1 MSDDR
6 ALKSWVS
13 DQLHGLLGFAEGNL
27 ASYVVGL
34 GTSRRE
40 RPFPRRRGNGPAL
53 VPRRVSLASA
63 TSDPRPAPCRPC
75 LSPAP
80 PRSAGK
86 KASNAS
92 ALTAQLVS
100 QGLPDTPATRA
111 FAASLIERVPGAGG
125 GGRSAPSEYKRD
137 EREAAA
143 LAAKNRSYAMLE
155 DDDEDARAGPSE
167 ARESGAAKEPR
178 RSRVK
183 EKHGKRLRGR
193 REDDASDSEDK
204 PSGSER
210 NFGDED
216 AETRAAREK
225 EEARAADLEERDA
238 FADRL
243 RRRDEQRTKRFAA
256 SDEDALKNKD
266 SAALQSSLPYLR
278 KVSREEYLRK
288 REAQKLEELKES
300 LEDEKL
306 LFNGV
311 ELSEKEKRDI
321 AYRRRVYELATAQIR
336 DIDTI
341 MEDRYRLP
349 SSYDENGKA
358 GQDERLNAAVRR
370 YKDPDGDDA
379 NPNAEQERWEKH
391 QIAKVTTSYGAK
403 DGWKAAKQYEYV
415 FEDQIA
421 FVEDEVLGGTLGDDS
436 DSDESDSDGYDS
448 KSGRRERK
456 KRRRAGSSKD
466 VRDAERALTLQK
478 KQDALLSEREA
489 MAKTR
494 ASLPIYPYR
503 EDLIRAVE
511 DHQVVVIVGETGSG
525 KTTQIPQYMWE
536 AGFAKEGQKIGC
548 TQPRLVAA
556 MSVSARVAEEAG
568 VKLGNEVGYSIR
580 FEDCTSEKTKL
591 KYMTDGML
599 LREFL
604 GEPDLAS
611 YAVMMVDEAHER
623 TLHTDILFGLVKDIA
638 RFRPEIKLLISSATL
653 DAEKFSEYFDF
664 APIFRIPGRRYP
676 VDILYTKQ
684 PEADFLDAAVVT
696 VLQIHVTQPPGDIL
710 VFCTG
715 QEEIETAEETI
726 KTRVRSMGGKVPEL
740 VVAPIYASLPS
751 DLQARIFE
759 PPPPGGRKVVLATNI
774 AETSLTIYGIK
785 YVIDPGFCKQKS
797 YNPRTGMESL
807 MVTPTSQA
815 SALQRAGRAGRTAP
829 GKCFRLYTA
838 WSFQNELDA
847 NTVPEIKR
855 TNLGNVVL
863 MLKSLGIND
872 LMHLDFMDAPPAE
885 TLLRALEQLYALG
898 ALNDRGE
905 LTKLGRRMAE
915 FPLDPM
921 LSKTLVAADTYG
933 CSEHVAT
940 ICCMLS
946 SGNTIF
952 YRPKDKIQLADH
964 AHQAFHAG
972 AVGDHV
978 ALLNV
983 YTQWAESD
991 FSAQWCYENFVQ
1003 VRSMKRARD
1012 IRDQLVGL
1020 LERVEIELKSDGKN
1034 LDGVKK
1040 CVTAGF
1046 FYHAAK
1052 LQKNGSYRTVK
1063 NPQTVS
1069 IHPSSGLAKELP
1081 RWVVYHELVFTT
1093 KEYMR
1098 QVIEIK
1104 PEWLVEIAPHYYKR
1118 KEIDDGANAK
1128 MPVGKG
1134 KAGL

>member
-1 MSDDR
+1 M
-6 ALKSWVS
+6 
-13 DQLHGLLGFAEGNL
+13 
-27 ASYVVGL
+27 
-34 GTSRRE
+34 
-40 RPFPRRRGNGPAL
+40 
-53 VPRRVSLASA
+53 
-63 TSDPRPAPCRPC
+63 
-75 LSPAP
+75 
-80 PRSAGK
+80 
-86 KASNAS
+86 
-92 ALTAQLVS
+92 S
-100 QGLPDTPATRA
+100 QGLPDTAATGS
-111 FAASLIERVPGAGG
+111 FASTLIEKTGRVGG
-125 GGRSAPSEYKRD
+125 GGGGGKPSQYKQD
-137 EREAAA
+137 ERQAAA
-143 LAAKNRSYAMLE
+143 LAQKNRSYAML
-155 DDDEDARAGPSE
+155 DDDEDE
-167 ARESGAAKEPR
+167 GAVPDGKETSKSR
-178 RSRVK
+178 RVK
-183 EKHGKRLRGR
+183 TTKVGKRLRR
-193 REDDASDSEDK
+193 TNASESDEDDARGAPAGS
-204 PSGSER
+204 SGRDDTHHNESP
-210 NFGDED
+210 
-216 AETRAAREK
+216 ETKLAREK
-225 EEARAADLEERDA
+225 EEARLLDLEERDA
-238 FADRL
+238 FANRL
-243 RRRDEQRTKRFAA
+243 RRRDEKSTKKLAG
-256 SDEDALKNKD
+256 DDDGKELKNIPGGTNPESMAPD
-266 SAALQSSLPYLR
+266 DLR

-288 REAQKLEELKES
+288 REQQKLEELKDS
-300 LEDEKL
+300 IEDEQF
-306 LFNGV
+306 LFQGV
-311 ELSEKEKRDI
+311 ELTDAEKRDI
-321 AYRRRVYELATAQIR
+321 EYRRKVYELATKQIR
-336 DIDTI
+336 DIDKV
-341 MEDRYRLP
+341 MEDRYKLP
-349 SSYDENGKA
+349 ASYDDGKE
-358 GQDERLNAAVRR
+358 GQDSRFEAALQR
-370 YKDPDGDDA
+370 YKDPDA
-379 NPNAEQERWEKH
+379 ESQNPNFEQQQWEKH
-391 QIAKVTTSYGAK
+391 QIDKVTTRYGAK
-403 DGWKAAKQYEYV
+403 DGVDNTQKTYDFV
-415 FEDQIA
+415 FEDQIK
-421 FVEDEVLGGTLGDDS
+421 FVEDEVLGGTVWESSSDS
-436 DSDESDSDGYDS
+436 DSDSN
-448 KSGRRERK
+448 GRRK
-456 KRRRAGSSKD
+456 KKKKKTSGKAS
-466 VRDAERALTLQK
+466 RDSQKAEKAMLEQQKADAHLT
-478 KQDALLSEREA
+478 EREA
-489 MAKTR
+489 MAKNR

-503 EDLIRAVE
+503 QDLISAVE

-548 TQPRLVAA
+548 TQPRRVAA

-568 VKLGNEVGYSIR
+568 CKLGNEVGYSIR

-676 VDILYTKQ
+676 VDILYTRQ

-715 QEEIETAEETI
+715 QEEIETAEEVI
-726 KTRVRSMGGKVPEL
+726 KQRIKGMKGKVPEL

-751 DLQARIFE
+751 DLQAKIFE
-759 PPPPGGRKVVLATNI
+759 PAPPGGRKVVLATNI
-774 AETSLTIYGIK
+774 AETSLTIDGIK

-838 WSFQNELDA
+838 WSFQNELDP
-847 NTVPEIKR
+847 NTVPEIQR

-872 LMHLDFMDAPPAE
+872 LMHFDFMDAPPAE

-921 LSKTLVAADTYG
+921 LSKTLVAADKYG
-933 CSEHVAT
+933 CSEEIAS

-952 YRPKDKIQLADH
+952 YRPKDKLELAQH
-964 AHQAFHAG
+964 AHATFHLG
-972 AVGDHV
+972 AVGDHI

-983 YTQWAESD
+983 YNQWKESE
-991 FSAQWCYENFVQ
+991 FSTQWCYENFVQ

-1012 IRDQLVGL
+1012 IRDQLVSL
-1020 LERVEIELKSDGKN
+1020 LERVEIDLKSDKSN
-1034 LDGVKK
+1034 VETIRK
-1040 CVTAGF
+1040 CITAGF
-1046 FYHAAK
+1046 FYHTAK
-1052 LQKNGSYRTVK
+1052 LQNNGSYRTVK
-1063 NPQTVS
+1063 NPQTVN
-1069 IHPSSGLAKELP
+1069 IHPGSGLSKELP

-1098 QVIEIK
+1098 QVVEIK
-1104 PEWLVEIAPHYYKR
+1104 PEWLVEIAPHYYKK
-1118 KEIDDGANAK
+1118 KEIEDGGGGVK
-1128 MPVGKG
+1128 MPIGRG
-1134 KAGL
+1134 KAGMA

>member
-1 MSDDR
+1 M
-6 ALKSWVS
+6 
-13 DQLHGLLGFAEGNL
+13 
-27 ASYVVGL
+27 
-34 GTSRRE
+34 
-40 RPFPRRRGNGPAL
+40 
-53 VPRRVSLASA
+53 
-63 TSDPRPAPCRPC
+63 
-75 LSPAP
+75 
-80 PRSAGK
+80 
-86 KASNAS
+86 
-92 ALTAQLVS
+92 S

-111 FAASLIERVPGAGG
+111 FAASLIDRVPGAGG

-143 LAAKNRSYAMLE
+143 LAAKNRSYVMLE
-155 DDDEDARAGPSE
+155 DDDEDARGEPSGT
-167 ARESGAAKEPR
+167 RGSGGAKQAP
-178 RSRVK
+178 RSRIE
-183 EKHGKRLRGR
+183 EKRGKRLRGR
-193 REDDASDSEDK
+193 RTDDDDASDAEDE
-204 PSGSER
+204 PSGSGR
-210 NFGDED
+210 GFGDKKGDRRVSSEEDTED
-216 AETRAAREK
+216 AATRAAREK

-243 RRRDEQRTKRFAA
+243 RRRDEKHTKRLA
-256 SDEDALKNKD
+256 SSDADANKD
-266 SAALQSSLPYLR
+266 ASKKEAALETSLPDLR

-300 LEDEKL
+300 LEDEKV
-306 LFNGV
+306 LFQGV
-311 ELSEKEKRDI
+311 ELSEKEKRDV

-349 SSYDENGKA
+349 SSYDESGEA
-358 GQDERLNAAVRR
+358 GQDERFKAALRR

-403 DGWKAAKQYEYV
+403 DGSGGGKAQKQYEYV

-421 FVEDEVLGGTLGDDS
+421 FVEDEVLGGTGGGDS
-436 DSDESDSDGYDS
+436 DASEGSEGSGSEDGE
-448 KSGRRERK
+448 RRERK
-456 KRRRAGSSKD
+456 KRRRALSSKD
-466 VRDAERALTLQK
+466 SRDAERALALQK
-478 KQDALLSEREA
+478 KQDARLSEREA

-494 ASLPIYPYR
+494 ASLPIHPYR

-548 TQPRLVAA
+548 TQPRRVAA

-726 KTRVRSMGGKVPEL
+726 KQRVRSMGGKVPEL

-774 AETSLTIYGIK
+774 AETSLTIDGIK

-838 WSFQNELDA
+838 WSFSNELDA
-847 NTVPEIKR
+847 NTVPEIQR

-872 LMHLDFMDAPPAE
+872 LMHFDFMDAPPAE

-933 CSEHVAT
+933 CSEEVAT

-983 YTQWAESD
+983 YSQWADAE
-991 FSAQWCYENFVQ
+991 FSTQWCYENFVQ

-1012 IRDQLVGL
+1012 IRDQLVSL
-1020 LERVEIELKSDGKN
+1020 LERVEIDMKSDAKN

-1052 LQKNGSYRTVK
+1052 LQKNGNYRTVK

-1069 IHPSSGLAKELP
+1069 VHPSSGLAKELP

-1118 KEIDDGANAK
+1118 KEIDDSAGAK
-1128 MPVGKG
+1128 MPIGKG
-1134 KAGL
+1134 KAGI